1 MKKIILIGSGGHAK
15 SCIDIIEKE
24 NKFKIVCL
32 VDKFKKNSRLF
43 NYPIVDEKIPIEN
56 LLKKAKNAL
65 IAVGQIKN
73 ADTRVKLFQKYKKL
87 GFKFPV
93 IISPNAIVSNYSEI
107 DEGSIIMH
115 QTIINASSR
124 IGSNCII
131 NNKSLVEHDVV
142 IGNHCH
148 ISTSVKVN
156 GNATIGNR
164 VFIGSNS
171 VIVNSKKIKSNTF
184 IPAMSLIK

>member
-1 MKKIILIGSGGHAK
+1 MKKIILIGAGGHAK

-32 VDKFKKNSRLF
+32 VDQVKKNSKLF
-43 NYPIVDEKIPIEN
+43 NYPIVDETIPQEN
-56 LLKKAKNAL
+56 LLKKAKNVL

-93 IISPNAIVSNYSEI
+93 IISPNSIVSNYSKI

-115 QTIINASSR
+115 QTIINASSE
-124 IGSNCII
+124 
-131 NNKSLVEHDVV
+131 K
-142 IGNHCH
+142 
-148 ISTSVKVN
+148 
-156 GNATIGNR
+156 
-164 VFIGSNS
+164 
-171 VIVNSKKIKSNTF
+171 
-184 IPAMSLIK
+184 